1 MGDQECA
8 GGHTL
13 LGNIFPQT
21 IVEREMYV
29 RLRNLELAIISNN
42 CDIN

>member
-29 RLRNLELAIISNN
+29 RLRNLETLATIVTSIK
-42 CDIN
+42 